1 MRPTGRDRRAKSCGS
16 CVRGVRWARQAA
28 SSMLGE
34 ASSPTAKLTS
44 KRHPGIRCHD
54 ALKTRQRVRSSF
66 PSGSSRK
73 QLPKRAGKL
82 RRSGSAFTAKPL
94 VMNPPRGCLA
104 TPDRGKHRKIIS
116 STQEGWVP
124 LRGGREVTSTL
135 SSPLVFVVRLLKRRS
150 IKNALGMLNVLP
162 RVVHVKKKSQYIV
175 AHLC

>member
-28 SSMLGE
+28 SSLLGE

-66 PSGSSRK
+66 PSGSSKK

-104 TPDRGKHRKIIS
+104 TPDRGKHRKIS

-150 IKNALGMLNVLP
+150 ILKMLLGCLTYS
-162 RVVHVKKKSQYIV
+162 HG
-175 AHLC
+175 